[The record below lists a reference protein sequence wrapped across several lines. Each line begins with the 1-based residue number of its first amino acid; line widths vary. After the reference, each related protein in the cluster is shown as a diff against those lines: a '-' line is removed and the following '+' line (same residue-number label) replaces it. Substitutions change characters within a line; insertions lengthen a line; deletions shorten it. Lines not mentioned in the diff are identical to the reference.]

1 MAATTEGL
9 SLSELMRLL
18 RRLGWGE
25 ARLQRV
31 RSAVAAMGRRLRQR
45 SASPLRSNAAGRV
58 DEQTFFQ
65 IALHAYMH
73 EAQARRT
80 RGGFYLP
87 DEERPVPSSAT
98 GSPRPRQRFTQVG
111 QLSEAHAEQ
120 LDQLKQA
127 CAAALP
133 ETDFHAPVVDEA
145 RRADLALQRG
155 VAGQLAQEKRVLQKL
170 NAAAIDAEA
179 SLTSALDVQASLAA
193 ELDISR
199 NRTPNAARNTTPT
212 AAGARR
218 PSSAES
224 EMLLTKEQ
232 QSSLTLQG
240 SAKAAAS
247 RCGDNVDI
255 SSIWSPQRDALTS
268 ASSARSAML
277 LGALCKH
284 E

>member
-1 MAATTEGL
+1 M
-9 SLSELMRLL
+9 
-18 RRLGWGE
+18 
-25 ARLQRV
+25 
-31 RSAVAAMGRRLRQR
+31 
-45 SASPLRSNAAGRV
+45 
-58 DEQTFFQ
+58 
-65 IALHAYMH
+65 
-73 EAQARRT
+73 
-80 RGGFYLP
+80 
-87 DEERPVPSSAT
+87 
-98 GSPRPRQRFTQVG
+98 
-111 QLSEAHAEQ
+111 
-120 LDQLKQA
+120 
-127 CAAALP
+127 
-133 ETDFHAPVVDEA
+133 
-145 RRADLALQRG
+145 
-155 VAGQLAQEKRVLQKL
+155 LQKL

-232 QSSLTLQG
+232 QSSLTPQG

-247 RCGDNVDI
+247 RCGDHVDI